1 MSNDEF
7 QDIEEDSLDQ
17 FDEEFETG
25 GGASFGDLWKHSPI
39 VKIGVVVAGFVIIL
53 GGIILFGG
61 EEETPLGS
69 SASVRSGV
77 KGTPG
82 TEEVSPEMQREI
94 EEFNIDQV
102 ETAIQEG
109 GSALPVP
116 ISTPRGGVM
125 VGEQNIGDD
134 DPLQRWRRIQEE
146 RQKREQQEAPDLPQ
160 VDPNAETIDA
170 LAQAML
176 AQMQSIVDSKDI
188 QGMQYAEVTNEGE
201 FYQDMES
208 KQQQEEG
215 ENDGPLPEEAAP
227 IEIILPAGTIEYAQ
241 LLIEANSDVPGPVLA
256 QIAGGP
262 LSGSRILGT
271 FAVEEKHLVLTF
283 NAVVIDGV
291 SHAVNAVA
299 LNPDTSNPGLVTEYD
314 ARLFKRVFLP
324 AAAEFIT
331 GFAEAVATTGGT
343 TVTVDSGTAIQ
354 SEEELDT
361 EEEIYAGVEE
371 GASEVSDFLDEEAG
385 ATRALVKVAA
395 GTPIAILFTQ
405 PVTKE

>member
-361 EEEIYAGVEE
+361 EEEIYAGLEE

>member
-39 VKIGVVVAGFVIIL
+39 VKIGVVLAGFVIIL

-61 EEETPLGS
+61 EEERVAGS
-69 SASVRSGV
+69 SANVGSSV

-94 EEFNIDQV
+94 EEFNIEQV

-116 ISTPRGGVM
+116 ITTPRGGVL
-125 VGEQNIGDD
+125 VGDQDEADD

-146 RQKREQQEAPDLPQ
+146 RQKRERQQAPDLPE

-176 AQMQSIVDSKDI
+176 AQMQGIVDNTTI
-188 QGMQYAEVTNEGE
+188 RGMQYSEVTKENE
-201 FYQDMES
+201 FRQDMEQRR
-208 KQQQEEG
+208 QQQNEE
-215 ENDGPLPEEAAP
+215 DDPPIVEEEEP
-227 IEIILPAGTIEYAQ
+227 IEIIVPAGTIEYAQ

-262 LSGSRILGT
+262 LSGSRILGSFT
-271 FAVEEKHLVLTF
+271 VREKHLVLNF
-283 NAVVIDGV
+283 NAVIIDGI
-291 SHAVNAVA
+291 SYQVNAVA

-314 ARLFKRVFLP
+314 GRLFKRVFLP
-324 AAAEFIT
+324 AAAEFVT
-331 GFAEAVATTGGT
+331 GFAEAVSESGNT
-343 TVTVDSGTAIQ
+343 TVTVEGDTVVED
-354 SEEELDT
+354 EEELDT
-361 EEEIYAGVEE
+361 EEEIYAGLQE
-371 GASEVSDFLDEEAG
+371 GADEFSSYLDDEAD
-385 ATRALVKVAA
+385 ATNPLVRVAA
-395 GTPIAILFTQ
+395 GTPIAVLFTQ